1 MKLYNLNHSPYAT
14 RVRTVIRK
22 KGLAVDIT
30 APTEALRTAEFVDHF
45 PLGKI
50 PVLELDDGS
59 QLPDSWVIMEYLDAM
74 DGSPSLTPVDLTER
88 AHMQL
93 LARYADTYLAPGG
106 LFPLFNV
113 VAQGRVDQGAE
124 VELASL
130 DDELARLERLLGMLP
145 AFESRSLNLGD
156 IALVPHLDFVQMLTP
171 LFGQEDCLAGYPLAL
186 AWQQWAKADA
196 AVAQGSDEM
205 TAAAAAFFASK

>member
-22 KGLAVDIT
+22 KGLEVEISVPDQ
-30 APTEALRTAEFVDHF
+30 ALRTEEFIAHF

-59 QLPDSWVIMEYLDAM
+59 QLPDSWVIMEYLDAVG
-74 DGSPSLTPVDLTER
+74 DGLPLSPSGTLER

-93 LARYADTYLAPGG
+93 LTRYADTYLSPGG

-113 VAQGRVDQGAE
+113 VTQGRIAEGAKQ
-124 VELASL
+124 ELAAL
-130 DDELARLERLLGMLP
+130 DNELARLERLLKMLP
-145 AFESRSLNLGD
+145 AFESRALNLGD
-156 IALVPHLDFVQMLTP
+156 MALVPHLDFVMMLTP
-171 LFGQEDCLAGYPLAL
+171 LFGRTDPLADYPRVAEWL
-186 AWQQWAKADA
+186 QWAKSDA
-196 AVAQGSDEM
+196 AVARSAQEM
-205 TAAAAAFFASK
+205 AEAVAGFFAEK